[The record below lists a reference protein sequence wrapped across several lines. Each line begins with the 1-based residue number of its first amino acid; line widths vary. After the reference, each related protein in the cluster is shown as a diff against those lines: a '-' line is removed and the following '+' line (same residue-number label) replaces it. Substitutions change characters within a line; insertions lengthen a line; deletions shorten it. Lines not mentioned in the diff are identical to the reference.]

1 MKNHYILPKN
11 PYNSLSEFYE
21 EKGEAL
27 AYARKMSAQDI
38 IVELKASLL
47 RGRGGAGFPTGL
59 KWYTLFQDQSPK
71 KYVVVNAAEGEPG
84 TFKDRQIIRKNPY
97 SMIEGA
103 LIAAHVLKCNEVYIA
118 IKKSFVTEITI
129 LQRAIKEFKKKGHLN
144 KVSIHLVAGP
154 DDYLFGEE
162 KALLNVIEGI
172 GPFPREAHYP
182 PYEKGLFS
190 TALSANPALVNNV
203 ETYSRVPEIILRGA
217 ESFRA
222 IGTENTPGPLIC
234 TLSGDVRRPGVYEV
248 PAGIRFLD
256 LINDYGEGPVGN
268 SPLKAVLPGVSTGV
282 LVRENFDVQLD
293 HASMES
299 VGSGLDSCSFM
310 IFDETR
316 SAPRIAQEVA
326 KFLYRE
332 SCNQCTACKT
342 GLGISSISLDALFT
356 ENPDDKLIDR
366 AILGAKSAPQSNRCY
381 LPVQGS
387 ILIPNL
393 IQTFEHE
400 FRDLLINSGNHK
412 PVILPFIVDYLEDR
426 NEFIFKNAAM
436 DKDRPYEQDWAPEDK
451 NFMDRGTF

>member
-1 MKNHYILPKN
+1 MKNHFILPERPFQN
-11 PYNSLSEFYE
+11 LNEFYK

-27 AYARKMSAQDI
+27 VCARKLSAQDI

-59 KWYTLFQDQSPK
+59 KWYTLFQDKSPK

-103 LIAAHVLKCNEVYIA
+103 LIAAHVLKCNEIYIA
-118 IKKSFVTEITI
+118 IKKSFVIELEI
-129 LQRAIKEFKKKGHLN
+129 LQKAIKEFKKKGHLSL
-144 KVSIHLVAGP
+144 VSIHLVAGP

-190 TALSANPALVNNV
+190 TATSANPALVNNV

-217 ESFRA
+217 ESFRS

-234 TLSGDVRRPGVYEV
+234 TLSGDVKRPGVYEV
-248 PAGIRFLD
+248 PAGIRFED
-256 LINDYGEGPVGN
+256 LINDYGEGPV
-268 SPLKAVLPGVSTGV
+268 SHHPIKAVLPGVSTGV
-282 LVRENFDVQLD
+282 LTRDKFEVQLD

-310 IFDETR
+310 VFDESR

-342 GLGISSISLDALFT
+342 GLGISSINLDALFT
-356 ENPDDKLIDR
+356 DNPDGDLIER

-387 ILIPNL
+387 IIIPNL
-393 IQTFEHE
+393 INTFEHE
-400 FRDLLINSGNHK
+400 FLDLLANGRKHR
-412 PVILPFIVDYLEDR
+412 PVILPFILDYLEDK
-426 NEFIFKNAAM
+426 NEFIFKKAVM
-436 DKDRPYEQDWAPEDK
+436 DKDRPYEQDWESEDK